1 MTTIAYDGRLLA
13 IDEYACYL
21 DYGVNVTALK
31 LKVLRRDGKRVYAFG
46 TGDLHQVAAIWA
58 WLEGRIPE
66 YPGGKNATV
75 ITVDDRGT
83 ISEYGAYPAP
93 YDVCEEVPHAWGS
106 GAQAAMVAI
115 RLFGLSATEAITAA
129 SSVDIYTSKTG
140 WYLDLTDL
148 ESGFSQF

>member
-21 DYGVNVTALK
+21 DYSVNVTARK
-31 LKVLRRDGKRVYAFG
+31 CKVLRRDDEQVYAFG

-58 WLEGRIPE
+58 WLERRIPE
-66 YPGGKNATV
+66 YPRCKDATV
-75 ITVDDRGT
+75 ITVNNRGV
-83 ISEYGAYPAP
+83 IAEYGAYPAP
-93 YDVCEEVPHAWGS
+93 YEVCEEVPHAWGS

-115 RLFGLSATEAITAA
+115 RLFGLSATKAIAAA

-140 WYLDLTDL
+140 WYLDLTCL
-148 ESGFSQF
+148 ESGFLQF